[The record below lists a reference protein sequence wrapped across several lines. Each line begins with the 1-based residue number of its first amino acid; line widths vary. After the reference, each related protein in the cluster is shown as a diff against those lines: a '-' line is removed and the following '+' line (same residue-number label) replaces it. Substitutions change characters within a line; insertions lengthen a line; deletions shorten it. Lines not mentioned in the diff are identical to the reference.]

1 MNSFKHLRID
11 SSSADRLIVDID
23 MQNRKLNVLDEE
35 FFGELEQLAIELE
48 RNTTRIPVVL
58 RSAKERGFV
67 VGADLRRILEV
78 RSDEEIQRFLKFG
91 QDALNRWESLNQPT
105 IAWIAGACLGGGME
119 LALACR
125 YRLVSSS
132 ADTMLGMPESKLGLT
147 PGWGGTQRLIQCVGV
162 RQGLEMLF
170 YGESVD
176 VQQAVKIGLAD
187 GIWDPND
194 AMGELARFTAMIA
207 ARSAAGSVKTDNRQS
222 KQSEWEG
229 CAELRRKATTLGED
243 ALSQLCVPARQ
254 AIEKDVRR
262 GLFES
267 MESGLRGERENFFAL
282 LMRPEVQATLQ
293 RFAKPKSNP
302 A

>member
-35 FFGELEQLAIELE
+35 FFGELERLAIELE
-48 RNTTRIPVVL
+48 CNTTRIPVVL

-91 QDALNRWESLNQPT
+91 QDVLNRWESLKQPT

-125 YRLVSSS
+125 YRMVSSS
-132 ADTMLGMPESKLGLT
+132 ADTLLGMPESKLGLT
-147 PGWGGTQRLIQCVGV
+147 PGWGGTQRLVRRVGV

-170 YGESVD
+170 YGEPVD
-176 VQQAVKIGLAD
+176 ARQAMAIRLAE
-187 GIWDPND
+187 GIWDPAD
-194 AMGELARFTAMIA
+194 EMGEIARCAATIA
-207 ARSAAGSVKTDNRQS
+207 ARSETESVDSDNLQFW
-222 KQSEWEG
+222 QMEWEA
-229 CAELRRKATTLGED
+229 CAELRRQATTPDED
-243 ALSQLCVPARQ
+243 ALSPLCVPARQ
-254 AIEKDVRR
+254 AIEKDVRS

-267 MESGLRGERENFFAL
+267 IESGLRSERENFFAL
-282 LMRPEVQATLQ
+282 LVRPEVQATLQ

-302 A
+302 S